1 MALRY
6 TFKPLDGGFPRE
18 LTPESRR
25 KPSPFGKTWTEI
37 ITILEREMKHLGY
50 RPGSCVI
57 QTAHTAYDV
66 RNDGMLRSG
75 SRKPEHPGVVVRFD
89 VYDAKNRRYVPMRFE
104 CDRFTSYEANVR
116 AIADALEALRKV
128 DRYGVSS
135 GGNSGAHYEGYKA
148 LPAGSGGMTEEEAV
162 MFIHR
167 HAPAYGVLDIKN
179 FPEIRERAYRAAAFK
194 LHPDQGGS
202 HDEFVKLQQA
212 KEILSAEKK

>member
-1 MALRY
+1 
-6 TFKPLDGGFPRE
+6 
-18 LTPESRR
+18 
-25 KPSPFGKTWTEI
+25 
-37 ITILEREMKHLGY
+37 MKHLRY
-50 RPGSCVI
+50 RHGSCVI

-66 RNDGMLRSG
+66 RNDGMLRS
-75 SRKPEHPGVVVRFD
+75 SARKPEHPGVVVRFD
-89 VYDAKNRRYVPMRFE
+89 VFDAKNRRYVPMRFE

-148 LPAGSGGMTEEEAV
+148 LPAGSGAMTEEEAL

-212 KEILSAEKK
+212 KEILRAEKK